1 MAGGVRRPKGRSRSA
16 EAGLGAVYE
25 GPEVLTALLG
35 QAGSPHDARAVAEL
49 FVRAQAD
56 GEDRSDVI
64 PTLFP
69 GEPRFGD
76 PAQARRLF
84 SNLFGLWARIAA
96 GLGPG
101 DDAPEVAPSP
111 PRAAPPPERGS
122 LGGAELTADFVEAFW
137 RELAGLGDREE
148 SRLRDRF
155 QNAQPNLAAWLDAA
169 ELPESGALAASDL
182 CFEAW
187 AMFDHAFDE
196 RLRPVQWAEIRAL
209 ETEPPPLESEQPAL
223 AAYAAE
229 QLDNLADDD
238 GTFGEPER
246 AQVERVVAAFAAAL
260 TRAVE
265 APREVT

>member
-1 MAGGVRRPKGRSRSA
+1 MARGERRPKGRDRSA

-35 QAGSPHDARAVAEL
+35 QAGSPHDAAEVADR

-56 GEDRSDVI
+56 GEERSDVI

-69 GEPRFGD
+69 EEPRFGD
-76 PAQARRLF
+76 PSEARRLF

-101 DDAPEVAPSP
+101 DDAPEVAPP
-111 PRAAPPPERGS
+111 PSRAEPPPERGS
-122 LGGAELTADFVEAFW
+122 LPGAELTADLVEALW
-137 RELAGLGDREE
+137 RELAGLPEREE
-148 SRLRDRF
+148 RRLRDRF
-155 QNAQPNLAAWLDAA
+155 QNAQHDLAAWLDAA

-196 RLRPVQWAEIRAL
+196 RLRPVAWAEIRAL
-209 ETEPPPLESEQPAL
+209 QTEPPPLESEQPAL

-229 QLDNLADDD
+229 QLDNLADED
-238 GTFGEPER
+238 GTFGDAER
-246 AQVERVVAAFAAAL
+246 AQVERVLAAFAAAL
-260 TRAVE
+260 TRAVQ
-265 APREVT
+265 APRKVS